1 MLPLGKLIFFIIS
14 IIFLICSLIVNI
26 FMMINKDEKDNN
38 SESKLLKIINVVWFV
53 GNILTII
60 YVLNTY

>member
-14 IIFLICSLIVNI
+14 IIFLVCSLIVNI
-26 FMMINKDEKDNN
+26 FMMINEKDNN

>member
-14 IIFLICSLIVNI
+14 MIFLVCSLIVNI
-26 FMMINKDEKDNN
+26 FIMINKDEKDN
-38 SESKLLKIINVVWFV
+38 SESKLLRIINVAWFV